1 MVALLALASLK
12 IRALGSRQMWSFDK
26 ECQFSALETL
36 YVLRGDGTQ
45 ETHTTRVSM
54 YEVRQILVGLIKE
67 DFLEEGLFLEQLH
80 THTRTRI
87 YTHW

>member
-12 IRALGSRQMWSFDK
+12 IRALGSRQMWSFDG
-26 ECQFSALETL
+26 ECRFSALETL
-36 YVLRGDGTQ
+36 YVLRGDGAQ
-45 ETHTTRVSM
+45 EAHTAGVSM
-54 YEVRQILVGLIKE
+54 CGVRRILVGLIGG